1 MERQI
6 VSVEL
11 LSSVFQVISLKVN
24 AESKD
29 VNALWP

>member
-1 MERQI
+1 MDRQI

-11 LSSVFQVISLKVN
+11 LSSVSQVISLNVN

-29 VNALWP
+29 VNTLWP

>member
-24 AESKD
+24 VESTD